1 MLNIKKLLA
10 IFGPILFLIS
20 FSIVVYGQQDAQETA
35 KKNYEQAKIN
45 FDANP
50 NEENTIWLGRRTAY
64 SGKYPEAIEIYTQGL
79 KKFPNSYKLYRH
91 RGHRYITTRE
101 FKTAIKDFK
110 KAAELVKGKPLEV
123 EPDGIPNAANTPVSN
138 TQFNIWYHLGLAYY
152 LGGDFEQA
160 ASAYRECLKWCNNDD
175 TLVATSHWLYMT
187 YRRMKNKTAAE
198 KLLEPIKEDM
208 NIIEDQDYHALLL
221 MYKGLRTPDE
231 LLKPLN
237 SSGTDIQLASASRGY
252 GLGNWYYYNGEPGK
266 AKQVFEKILTG
277 GNRAAFGYIAAE
289 VDLSSIHF

>member
-1 MLNIKKLLA
+1 MHHKKKSLVLFGTILL
-10 IFGPILFLIS
+10 LIGFS
-20 FSIVVYGQQDAQETA
+20 FVVYGQQDAQETA

-45 FDANP
+45 FNADP

-64 SGKYPEAIEIYTQGL
+64 LGKYQEAIEIYTQGL
-79 KKFPNSYKLYRH
+79 KRFPNSYKLYRH
-91 RGHRYITTRE
+91 RGHRCITTRK

-110 KAAELVKGKPLEV
+110 KAAVLVKGKPLEV

-152 LGGDFEQA
+152 LSGDFAQA

-187 YRRMKNKTAAE
+187 YRRMNNKTAAE
-198 KLLEPIKEDM
+198 KLLEPIMEDM

-221 MYKGLRTPDE
+221 MYKGLITPESLAKTLD
-231 LLKPLN
+231 
-237 SSGTDIQLASASRGY
+237 SSGRDVQLTSATRGY

-266 AKQVFEKILTG
+266 AKQIFAKILKTG
-277 GNRAAFGYIAAE
+277 NQAAFGYIAAE
-289 VDLSSIHF
+289 VDLNNIH